1 MSQNGPGEGGY
12 GEGARAP
19 AEGGRREP
27 LFNGPW
33 PAVLLAAL
41 ILALYAWQ
49 RRVPDQE
56 GIYLR
61 FGMVRGGHPL
71 RLVSSM
77 FVHGNWAHAVLNAL
91 GALAFG
97 AGVSRLFGTRVAGA
111 LAFYAFFLVC
121 GALAG
126 LGHVAMSPDG
136 WLIGASGGVAGLMGA
151 ASRLLER
158 RGGRLAPFTSP
169 TVLGMAGAWIVL
181 NLIFAVVGFPL
192 ADGQPIGWQAHLA
205 GYAAGLLLIGPVHSL
220 RRIDSAA

>member
-1 MSQNGPGEGGY
+1 VSQNGPGDGGY
-12 GEGARAP
+12 GEGARPRA
-19 AEGGRREP
+19 GRGEP
-27 LFNGPW
+27 VFTGPW
-33 PAVLLAAL
+33 PAVLLAGL
-41 ILALYAWQ
+41 ILGLYAWQ
-49 RRVPDQE
+49 RRFPDQE

-61 FGMVRGGHPL
+61 FGMVRGGEPL
-71 RLVSSM
+71 RLVTSM

-97 AGVSRLFGTRVAGA
+97 AGVSRLFGTRLSGA
-111 LAFYAFFLVC
+111 LVFYAFFLVC
-121 GALAG
+121 GALAS
-126 LGHVAMSPDG
+126 LGHVAVSPDG

-205 GYAAGLLLIGPVHSL
+205 GYAAGLLLIGPVHRL
-220 RRIDSAA
+220 LRIDSAA